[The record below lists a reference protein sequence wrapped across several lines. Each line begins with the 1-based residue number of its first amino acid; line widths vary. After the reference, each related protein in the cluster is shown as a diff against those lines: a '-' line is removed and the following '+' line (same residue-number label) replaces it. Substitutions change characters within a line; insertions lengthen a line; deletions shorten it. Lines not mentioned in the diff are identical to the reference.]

1 MSRCRTSSLECAL
14 EKEGYGRLVL
24 DSRNEAVPARLAA
37 SRPGIEDRRGGA
49 VWEVEEVEERA
60 VDSSGSVSLV
70 DVREVRPWDV
80 RFVDGWDCLEEVEED
95 LGFRLFTLLGLTG
108 KNMAGS

>member
-1 MSRCRTSSLECAL
+1 MLCAL

-24 DSRNEAVPARLAA
+24 DSRNEAVPDRLAA
-37 SRPGIEDRRGGA
+37 SSPGIEDRRWGA
-49 VWEVEEVEERA
+49 LWEVEEVEERA
-60 VDSSGSVSLV
+60 VDSSRSVSLV

-80 RFVDGWDCLEEVEED
+80 RFVDVWDCLLEVVEEED
-95 LGFRLFTLLGLTG
+95 LGFRVLTLLGLTG

>member
-1 MSRCRTSSLECAL
+1 
-14 EKEGYGRLVL
+14 
-24 DSRNEAVPARLAA
+24 
-37 SRPGIEDRRGGA
+37 
-49 VWEVEEVEERA
+49 

-70 DVREVRPWDV
+70 DVREVRPWDA
-80 RFVDGWDCLEEVEED
+80 RFVDGWDCLLEVVEED

>member
-1 MSRCRTSSLECAL
+1 L
-14 EKEGYGRLVL
+14 EKEGYGRLDL

-37 SRPGIEDRRGGA
+37 SRPGIEDRRGGG

-70 DVREVRPWDV
+70 DVREVRPWDA
-80 RFVDGWDCLEEVEED
+80 RFVDGWDCLLEVVED